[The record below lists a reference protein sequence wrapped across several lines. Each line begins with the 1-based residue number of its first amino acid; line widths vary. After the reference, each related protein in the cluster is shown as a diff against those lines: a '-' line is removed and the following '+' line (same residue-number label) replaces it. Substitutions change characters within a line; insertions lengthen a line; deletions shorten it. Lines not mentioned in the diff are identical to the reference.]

1 MELKV
6 RVARQNEY
14 ETVKNFYYGLIDKMQ
29 NSEYHP
35 KWQKG
40 IYPEDEYMR
49 RAVEQGQM
57 YLTECDGRI
66 IGAMI
71 INHNTTDGY
80 ERAHWSIKAEKDE
93 VTVIHALGVMPD
105 FGNRGVGKF
114 MVGEVMKIAEQNG
127 QKTVRLDVL
136 AGNLPAEKLY
146 KSMGFSFV
154 ERVKLFYE
162 DTGLCSFDL
171 YEYNL

>member
-1 MELKV
+1 MKLSV
-6 RVARQNEY
+6 RPAGQNEY
-14 ETVKNFYYGLIDKMQ
+14 TAVRDFYYNLIDEMQ

-49 RAVEQGQM
+49 RAVESGQM
-57 YLTECDGRI
+57 HLTECDGKI

-71 INHNTTDGY
+71 VNHSTTDGY
-80 ERAHWSIKAEKDE
+80 EQAHWSVDAEKNE
-93 VTVIHALGVMPD
+93 VTVIHALGVLPE

-114 MVGEVMKIAEQNG
+114 MVGEVMKFAKENR
-127 QKTVRLDVL
+127 QKTIRLDVL
-136 AGNLPAEKLY
+136 VGNLPAEKLY

-171 YEYNL
+171 YEYVL